1 MSEASGRAEME
12 RRLIQRSLQD
22 EDFRRRLL
30 SEPEATIER
39 ELGVG
44 LPEEVRVVAVE
55 ETKETI
61 YLVLPPSATA
71 SVQGEAFGSGLSDR
85 ELEAV
90 AGGGGDTS
98 QWMCTYTCPP
108 PAGATCHTCGADCTG

>member
-12 RRLIQRSLQD
+12 RRLIQRSMED

-39 ELGVG
+39 ELGVR
-44 LPEEVRVVAVE
+44 LTEEVRVVAVE
-55 ETKETI
+55 ETKDTI

-71 SVQGEAFGSGLSDR
+71 GAEEAFGSGLSDR

-108 PAGATCHTCGADCTG
+108 PAGATCQSCGADCTG

>member
-1 MSEASGRAEME
+1 M
-12 RRLIQRSLQD
+12 
-22 EDFRRRLL
+22 
-30 SEPEATIER
+30 
-39 ELGVG
+39 
-44 LPEEVRVVAVE
+44 VAVE
-55 ETKETI
+55 ETKDTI
-61 YLVLPPSATA
+61 YLVLP
-71 SVQGEAFGSGLSDR
+71 SVGVRSGEAFGSRLSDR

>member
-22 EDFRRRLL
+22 DDFRRRLL
-30 SEPEATIER
+30 EDPEASIER

-44 LPEEVRVVAVE
+44 CPRRCGWWRWRRLR
-55 ETKETI
+55 T
-61 YLVLPPSATA
+61 PSTWCFPVSRRSSKA
-71 SVQGEAFGSGLSDR
+71 GSGLSDQ

-98 QWMCTYTCPP
+98 QFMCTYTCPP
-108 PAGATCHTCGADCTG
+108 PQGATCATCDTGECTG